1 LRYVRYAD
9 DFLLGFAGPKSEAEA
24 IRDRLSA
31 FLAQE
36 LGLEL
41 SAEKTLITHA
51 NTEKARFL
59 GYDISV
65 IQCDT
70 KITGNRRSVNGG
82 IALRMPPSF
91 VAERS
96 RSYTRDGK
104 PIHRKER
111 THDSD
116 YSIVCQYQAE
126 YRGFV
131 QYYQFAA
138 NIAWLSRLH
147 WVMRVS
153 LLKTLANK
161 HRSTVAKQA
170 RRLAAKVVTPYGF
183 RACLEVQVPREGK
196 APLVGRFGG
205 LPLRTNL
212 TASIDDRPLECKRF
226 GGTELLQRVLADAC
240 EACGS
245 TVNVEVHHVRK
256 LADLNR
262 RDGRPP
268 PDWVR
273 LMASRRRKTL
283 VLCRICHDNIHAGRP
298 LRRRAE

>member
-1 LRYVRYAD
+1 MRYAD

-147 WVMRVS
+147 WVMRAVTAENVGQQTPVNGREAGS
-153 LLKTLANK
+153 PARGKGRDPVRAQGVPGSAGTAGGEGTAGRTIRRAATPDK
-161 HRSTVAKQA
+161 PDGIHRRPTPRTQAASAGPNCSSGFWRTPA
-170 RRLAAKVVTPYGF
+170 RRVA
-183 RACLEVQVPREGK
+183 PR
-196 APLVGRFGG
+196 
-205 LPLRTNL
+205 
-212 TASIDDRPLECKRF
+212 
-226 GGTELLQRVLADAC
+226 
-240 EACGS
+240 
-245 TVNVEVHHVRK
+245 
-256 LADLNR
+256 
-262 RDGRPP
+262 
-268 PDWVR
+268 
-273 LMASRRRKTL
+273 
-283 VLCRICHDNIHAGRP
+283 
-298 LRRRAE
+298 